1 MRAAR
6 AREQGRAEAKAKAEE
21 VKAKAE
27 AGKAKAEAGKEAEVT
42 LLGQTPP
49 RIRPMPA
56 GKGYFCTTSSPVRV
70 HMHASVRAGD
80 GRV

>member
-1 MRAAR
+1 M
-6 AREQGRAEAKAKAEE
+6 
-21 VKAKAE
+21 
-27 AGKAKAEAGKEAEVT
+27 KAKAEAGKEAEVT

-56 GKGYFCTTSSPVRV
+56 GKGYFCTTSSPARV